1 MLYAVILAGGVGSR
15 FWPQSRQSFPKQFL
29 SIGGERTLIQD
40 TVDRLDGLVPPE
52 RVFVVTGTRYLDETR
67 RQLPEVPEENLL
79 AEPLARNT
87 APAIAFAAAH
97 LYARDPDATLVVL
110 PADHVVTSVS
120 RFHEVL
126 DAAIEQAQ
134 TPGALVTIGI
144 APTHPETGYGYLQFD
159 GTVADAFE
167 ETPTAFP
174 VLTFAEKPD
183 LATAENFVDSGD
195 FLWNA
200 GMFVWRADSILDA
213 VASYQPELDRA
224 MRPFR
229 TDVRAVL
236 DVATVEDAFAASP
249 KISIDY
255 AVMERAEGQVFVV
268 PGAFGWSDVGDWRAV
283 YTLSEKDEQGNAV
296 RGRVILQDSSRCHV
310 AGNDRLV
317 VLVGMNDAVVVDTD
331 DALLI
336 LHREAAQQVKNVVD
350 YLHANGL
357 DQYV

>member
-15 FWPQSRQSFPKQFL
+15 FWPASRLSTPKQFL
-29 SIGGERTLIQD
+29 SVTGERTLIQA
-40 TVDRLDGLVPPE
+40 TVDRLEGLVPPE
-52 RVFVVTGTRYLDETR
+52 RIFVVTNTRYLDETH
-67 RQLPEVPEENLL
+67 RQLPEIPEENLL

-110 PADHVVTSVS
+110 PADHVVTTTS

-134 TPGALVTIGI
+134 TPGALVTVGI
-144 APTHPETGYGYLQFD
+144 TPTHPETGYGYVQFD
-159 GTVADAFE
+159 GTADAALD
-167 ETPTAFP
+167 ETVRAFP

-200 GMFVWRADSILDA
+200 GMFVWRAESILGAIDRYLPDLA
-213 VASYQPELDRA
+213 RA
-224 MRPFR
+224 MAP
-229 TDVRAVL
+229 VRARVEAVQ
-236 DVATVEDAFAASP
+236 DVALVEDAFAASP
-249 KISIDY
+249 RISIDY
-255 AVMERAEGQVFVV
+255 GVMERAEGQVFVV

-283 YTLSEKDEQGNAV
+283 YALAYKDEQGNALH
-296 RGRVILQDSSRCHV
+296 GQVIVQDASRCHV
-310 AGNDRLV
+310 QGGDRLI
-317 VLVGMNDAVVVDTD
+317 VLVGINDAVVVDTE

-336 LHREAAQQVKNVVD
+336 LHREQAQQVKNVVD

-357 DQYV
+357 ERYV